1 MPAALHFANNAGNVL
16 AIGVERRY
24 SIPPKY
30 VDPMPRPAR
39 AATRYTVT
47 GKWLALSSW
56 RAATEPIGQATE
68 GSLDDGPR
76 FAGDGIEG
84 RRITPVQH

>member
-1 MPAALHFANNAGNVL
+1 MSSSPLDASN
-16 AIGVERRY
+16 
-24 SIPPKY
+24 SC
-30 VDPMPRPAR
+30 AR
-39 AATRYTVT
+39 SR
-47 GKWLALSSW
+47 KWLALFSW